1 MSSESPIK
9 PAACAGYEALLRKTH
24 AALTAWRNG
33 REEIR
38 RSGRRGRQADNELR
52 TLQANFA
59 RSYTA
64 LQTHVHDCEVCL
76 TPAQVHPG
84 YGINPLADDRT
95 LYYQ

>member
-9 PAACAGYEALLRKTH
+9 PAACAGYEALLRRTH
-24 AALTAWRNG
+24 AALTAWKNG

-52 TLQANFA
+52 KLQANFA
-59 RSYTA
+59 KAYAA
-64 LQTHVHDCEVCL
+64 LQMHVHDCEVCL

-84 YGINPLADDRT
+84 YGINPPVADRT
-95 LYYQ
+95 LYFQ